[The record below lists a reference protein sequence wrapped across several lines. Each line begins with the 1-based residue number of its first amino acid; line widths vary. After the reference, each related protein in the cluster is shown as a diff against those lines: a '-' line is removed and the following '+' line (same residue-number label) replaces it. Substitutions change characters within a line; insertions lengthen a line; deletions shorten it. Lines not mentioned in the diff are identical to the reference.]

1 MKARRKFRQSK
12 SHALIWAI
20 VLVLIAF
27 GFIMF
32 RGVTSVY
39 AVYNSWI
46 ADLPQLNSDAFNYA
60 EDSYM
65 YAADGTTLLA
75 KFQLEKRDPVELSQV
90 SDYAVKGT
98 VDIEDVRFYEH
109 NGVDPQGIMRALVN
123 NLAGGAIE
131 GASTITQQLVR
142 NTALTDE
149 ATDIT
154 LERKAREAELAL
166 EMEKKYSKDEILNMY
181 LNTINYGD
189 GCYGIEAAA
198 RNYYQVSAKDL
209 TLAQASALVGIPQS
223 PTAYNPKENPE
234 ACTQRRNHVL
244 ERMLV
249 AGDITQEE
257 YDRTIL
263 EGLNLNPAPDEPSQG
278 IYAYPYFTSFVRD
291 ELMLPDNIYGCTYAD
306 LFEGGLRIYTTL
318 DVGMQDIA
326 QEVCENQYYNMD
338 EGMDASLVAMDPTN
352 GYVKALVGGRDFYSD
367 QWNIATQGGRPTG
380 STFKAFTLAAA
391 IEAGYTPTSMIDC
404 SNPVTLANGQ
414 TVNNFGNATYGMRT
428 IDDATAISSNTGYYR
443 LADQIGVSKLIEM
456 AHRVG
461 IDAELSP
468 YPIITLG
475 TENVTPLEMAEAYS
489 TFATGGI
496 HNDYVIITRI
506 EDKDGDVLYENP
518 NDGERV
524 LQEDVAATVTR
535 VLRGVFEKS
544 YATAY
549 GSGPSNGQPVA
560 GKTGTGVDFRDHWL
574 VGYSPTLTCAA
585 WIGNRDYSS
594 TSSYLTANSLWHN
607 FMSAALAGTPVTP
620 FPTVNST
627 GTGSS
632 SSSANQAQN
641 TALKNEIES
650 YPPGT
655 FTENGLTASYPAY
668 EIRISYEHSDEYVA
682 GTVISMTFDTST
694 QIINAVVSQ
703 GPQGAQTGQAGQD
716 AQVDQG
722 AQADQ
727 ANQGAQGGTDV
738 QNTPVVQG
746 N

>member
-1 MKARRKFRQSK
+1 MKARRKLRQSK
-12 SHALIWAI
+12 SHAVVWAV
-20 VLVLIAF
+20 VLAVLAV
-27 GFIMF
+27 GFLVF
-32 RGVTSVY
+32 RGTTSVF

-46 ADLPQLNSDAFNYA
+46 ADLPALNSEAFNYA

-65 YAADGTTLLA
+65 YASDGTTLLA

-90 SDYAVKGT
+90 SDYAIKGT

-123 NLAGGAIE
+123 NLTGGAIE

-149 ATDIT
+149 ASDIT
-154 LERKAREAELAL
+154 LKRKAREAELAL
-166 EMEKKYSKDEILNMY
+166 EMEKKYTKDEILNMY

-198 RNYYQVSAKDL
+198 QNYFQVSAKDL
-209 TLAQASALVGIPQS
+209 SLAQAAALVGIPQS
-223 PTAYNPKENPE
+223 PTAFNPKENPE
-234 ACTQRRNHVL
+234 ACVERRNQVL
-244 ERMLV
+244 ERMLF
-249 AGDITQEE
+249 AGDITQQEH
-257 YDRTIL
+257 DATVT
-263 EGLNLNPAPDEPSQG
+263 EGLALNPAPDEPSQG

-291 ELMLPDNIYGCTYAD
+291 ELMQPNNIYGCSYAD

-318 DVGMQDIA
+318 DVPMQDIA
-326 QEVCENQYYNMD
+326 QETCDGQYGRMD
-338 EGMDASLVAMDPTN
+338 EGMDAALVAMDPTN

-380 STFKAFTLAAA
+380 SSFKAFTLAAA
-391 IEAGYTPTSMIDC
+391 IEAGINPSSTIDC

-414 TVNNFGNATYGMRT
+414 TVNNFDNANYGQRT
-428 IDDATAISSNTGYYR
+428 IEDATAISSNTGYYR
-443 LADQIGVSKLIEM
+443 LTERIGVSKLIDM
-456 AHRVG
+456 AHRLGV
-461 IDAELSP
+461 DADLSP

-489 TFATGGI
+489 TFASGGI
-496 HNDYVIITRI
+496 HRDFVIVTRI
-506 EDKDGDVLYENP
+506 EDKNGGVLYECP
-518 NDGERV
+518 SEGERV
-524 LQEDVAATVTR
+524 IDEAVASQVTK

-607 FMSAALAGTPVTP
+607 FMSAALADTPITP
-620 FPTVNST
+620 FPTTTNPNW
-627 GTGSS
+627 GSS
-632 SSSANQAQN
+632 SSSATSSQN
-641 TALKNEIES
+641 SAMKTEIES
-650 YPPGT
+650 YPPGS
-655 FTENGLTASYPAY
+655 FTENSLTAMYP
-668 EIRISYEHSDEYVA
+668 SYEVRVTYERSDDYAEGV
-682 GTVISMTFDTST
+682 VMSMTFDPTT

-703 GPQGAQTGQAGQD
+703 GSQAAQPAQGA
-716 AQVDQG
+716 
-722 AQADQ
+722 
-727 ANQGAQGGTDV
+727 
-738 QNTPVVQG
+738 
-746 N
+746 